1 MGVGCTNVIGRV
13 AAATGEI
20 DSVQTKFETLCD
32 VQGGGVLLALP
43 ALLMNGLLKFTK
55 ALFELPKGYY
65 DLIHIFLVLSFMGLL
80 RVKNI
85 EQLRYYPPGEWGKV
99 LGLDRIPEAK
109 TLRRKVSLLADERS
123 VKEWGGQL
131 AQYWMD
137 KEPES
142 SGVLYVDG
150 HVRVYHGSKT
160 KLPRRY
166 VERQKLA
173 MRGVT
178 DYWVNDGLGRPFF
191 VISSPLTD
199 GLQKVL
205 FNDIVPQLLH
215 DVPGQP
221 DEAELKNNPYCSR
234 FVIVFDREGYSPELF
249 CEMWKNRIAC
259 QTYRKYKYS
268 LWSDTEFKTYSVK
281 MPHGEIVTMEL
292 AEQGWFMGSKIWV
305 REIRKK
311 GKNGHQTSVLS
322 TDYEGEITSIAAHMF
337 ARWSQENF
345 FKYMMVNYDLDGL
358 TGYNLS
364 PVDETKNVVNPD
376 YRKLEGQIKS
386 AAAKLANRKVKLSE
400 IFLKEDN
407 LTDKEIGKYKRKK
420 GDLLEE
426 VEQLSQELDSLKSTR
441 KETPKHIP
449 LRQLPKEEQFHRI
462 APLRKQFL
470 DTVKMI
476 AYRSE
481 TAMAQYL
488 HGILGR
494 KDDARPLLRNLYKM
508 SVDLDPDEANKTL
521 TVKVHHFANP
531 QSNRI
536 IQKLCD
542 ELTLTETIYPGT
554 NLTLIYKMVS
564 K

>member
-1 MGVGCTNVIGRV
+1 
-13 AAATGEI
+13 
-20 DSVQTKFETLCD
+20 
-32 VQGGGVLLALP
+32 GGVLLALP

-99 LGLDRIPEAK
+99 PGLDRIPEAK
-109 TLRRKVSLLADERS
+109 PLRRKVSLLADERS

-166 VERQKLA
+166 VARQKLA